1 MKVEPIE
8 YFYSAYSAYAYIG
21 HYHFL
26 RLAEK
31 AGREVVH
38 RPFDL
43 MKCLN
48 AIGYHP
54 LEERTQATL
63 DYQFIHVDSEKATPL
78 FGSTIA
84 HGFLSLSLIAGL
96 KAGGIAPDNMTM
108 AFNYGLDR
116 VRFLTPVNVGSKVR
130 TKAKLLSVDEKD
142 DGRYL
147 VKNEVSMEIEGQEK
161 PAFIAESLTMF
172 VTG

>member
-1 MKVEPIE
+1 MSGLVPAETLKD
-8 YFYSAYSAYAYIG
+8 YIG
-21 HYHFL
+21 TEFEPSDWL
-26 RLAEK
+26 
-31 AGREVVH
+31 EVDQD
-38 RPFDL
+38 RINQFAD
-43 MKCLN
+43 
-48 AIGYHP
+48 
-54 LEERTQATL
+54 ATL

-147 VKNEVSMEIEGQEK
+147 VKYEVSMEIEWQEQ
-161 PAFIAESLTMF
+161 PAFIAESITMF